1 MRTVSLAV
9 QRFRTFCQKHDRCI
23 LKRRTDY
30 GGHGAELADLSA
42 DTADALYDRMVAEDL
57 IAEELERMLFQAMK
71 DELNRTGRLAN
82 YKGKRDYRV
91 MRKMTDERE
100 YDPETSTLTIW
111 VGKLIDGDFT
121 LTHKES
127 HTI

>member
-1 MRTVSLAV
+1 MRAFNLLPIEEQARIKST
-9 QRFRTFCQKHDRCI
+9 
-23 LKRRTDY
+23 LKAYDEVVVFYENGSYT
-30 GGHGAELADLSA
+30 HGVCLKATYAPDHEYIGTYRADEIY
-42 DTADALYDRMVAEDL
+42 TED
-57 IAEELERMLFQAMK
+57 ERIENYINEF
-71 DELNRTGRLAN
+71 NCYPPN

-91 MRKMTDERE
+91 MHKMTDERE